1 MNKKI
6 LRTETICVFIVLT
19 VGSLFHFLFNLSNQ
33 NTLIALFAPIN
44 ESVWEHLKMLW
55 FPYILTAFFE
65 KQFIKSEN
73 FFFSKLC
80 GGAVGIASITVIF
93 YAYSTIARKHF
104 LLMDIVCFILG
115 VLFAFLTS
123 YKINEKQN
131 NKYKKFEML
140 SLVLIIAISILFFTF
155 TFAPPKTEL
164 FKDST
169 NNTYGIYRTN

>member
-6 LRTETICVFIVLT
+6 LRTETICFFIVLT

-104 LLMDIVCFILG
+104 LLMDIVCFIL
-115 VLFAFLTS
+115 
-123 YKINEKQN
+123 
-131 NKYKKFEML
+131 
-140 SLVLIIAISILFFTF
+140 
-155 TFAPPKTEL
+155 
-164 FKDST
+164 
-169 NNTYGIYRTN
+169 